1 MDTSEMIQMIRVWL
15 EQTYPG
21 AAYATLV
28 VRLGDDVPSVV
39 LPVILPTA

>member
-1 MDTSEMIQMIRVWL
+1 MNTSEMIAMIQKWIA
-15 EQTYPG
+15 ETYPG
-21 AAYATLV
+21 AAYASLV

>member
-1 MDTSEMIQMIRVWL
+1 MLTSEMLQTIRMWL

-28 VRLGDDVPSVV
+28 VKLGDDVPAVV
-39 LPVILPTA
+39 LPVVLPTA